1 MFKDIQ
7 NLYPV
12 LQHTYKN
19 APNTNSFVLFDNVY
33 RLWQLKRN
41 INRRESFDW
50 LSFHAQEQNITRP
63 LVGIFFA
70 SPGFEKKIKYINRK
84 YFE

>member
-12 LQHTYKN
+12 RQHAYKN

-41 INRRESFDW
+41 INRRERFD
-50 LSFHAQEQNITRP
+50 
-63 LVGIFFA
+63 
-70 SPGFEKKIKYINRK
+70 
-84 YFE
+84 